1 MLKSYVNA
9 GMLGKS
15 QSSVGMSTGIQLPQS
30 GIAIPACFQLNLR
43 ENGKYKI
50 SLKNHLYILKPVEV
64 LS

>member
-15 QSSVGMSTGIQLPQS
+15 QSSIGMSTGIQLPQS

-50 SLKNHLYILKPVEV
+50 SLKNHL
-64 LS
+64 